1 MSVLVVTEQQG
12 GKWHKMSWEA
22 LAGGRRIAASLGGG
36 VDAAVLGAGIEP
48 LAQELAGCLVDEIFA
63 VDHGLLERYSPD
75 GYTFALRQLLDQVK
89 PSVVLFPHTYRVR
102 DFGPKLAASLG
113 RPFLSDAVDAK
124 YQDGE
129 LVFVRQLFQG
139 KLNADVTL
147 SGEPPFFASLQSG
160 AFRADQLQKTE
171 TPAAVTQVEVTLSAN
186 DIRTRPGEPFR
197 ESKGEVDLSSAEI
210 IVSVGRGIK
219 DAENIPLA
227 EELAEA
233 LGGEIAAS
241 RPICDNGWLPLERQ
255 VGSSGQTVSPKLYI
269 ALGIS
274 GAIQHVVGMKGSK
287 TIVAVN
293 RDSGAPI
300 FELADY
306 GIVGDLFEVVPALT
320 KAVREAK
327 ES

>member
-1 MSVLVVTEQQG
+1 MSVLVVAEQQG
-12 GKWHKMSWEA
+12 GKWHKMFWEA
-22 LAGGRRIAASLGGG
+22 LAGGRRIAAALGGP
-36 VDAAVLGAGIEP
+36 VHAAVLGADVGP
-48 LAQELAGCLVDEIFA
+48 LARELAGWVDQVFA
-63 VDHGLLERYSPD
+63 VEHELLGQYSPD
-75 GYTFALRQLLDQVK
+75 GYTLALRQLLDQAK
-89 PSVVLFPHTYRVR
+89 PNVVLFPHTYQVR

-124 YQDGE
+124 YEDGE

-147 SGEPPFFASLQSG
+147 SGAPPFFASLQSG
-160 AFRADQLQKTE
+160 AFRADGLKKAE
-171 TPAAVTQVEVTLSAN
+171 TPAAVTQVEVTLKAE
-186 DIRTRPGEPFR
+186 DIRTQPGEPFR

-227 EELAEA
+227 EELARA
-233 LGGEIAAS
+233 IGGQLAAS

-255 VGSSGQTVSPKLYI
+255 VGSSGQTVSPKLYL

-287 TIVAVN
+287 TIVAIN
-293 RDSGAPI
+293 RDSEAPI

-320 KAVREAK
+320 KAVREAR
-327 ES
+327 EE

>member
-22 LAGGRRIAASLGGG
+22 LAGGRQIAASLGSR
-36 VDAAVLGAGIEP
+36 VNAAVLGADVGP
-48 LAQELAGCLVDEIFA
+48 LARQLAASQVDEVFA
-63 VDHGLLERYSPD
+63 VEHGLLGRYSPD
-75 GYTFALRQLLDQVK
+75 GYALALRKLLNQVE
-89 PSVVLFPHTYRVR
+89 PNVVLFPHTYQVR

-113 RPFLSDAVDAK
+113 RPFLSDAIGAK

-147 SGEPPFFASLQSG
+147 RGEPPFFASLQSG

-255 VGSSGQTVSPKLYI
+255 VGSSGQTVSPKLYV

-306 GIVGDLFEVVPALT
+306 GIVGDLFDVVPALT

>member
-22 LAGGRRIAASLGGG
+22 LAGGRQIAASLGSR
-36 VDAAVLGAGIEP
+36 VNAAVLGADVGP
-48 LAQELAGCLVDEIFA
+48 LAEELAACRVDEVFA
-63 VDHGLLERYSPD
+63 VEHELLERYSPD
-75 GYTFALRQLLDQVK
+75 GYALALRQLLDQVK
-89 PSVVLFPHTYRVR
+89 PNVVLFPHTYQVR

-113 RPFLSDAVDAK
+113 RPFLSDAIGAK

-255 VGSSGQTVSPKLYI
+255 VGSSGQTVSPKLYV